1 MLPIDWAM
9 CEVLRYSVL
18 LRAYPHVYPHAIHIF
33 CGHVG
38 EEAISYAHPR
48 VSLAAFNSCDLG
60 RLDYIWCLC
69 TLPLLKYCNA
79 PRCLLAT

>member
-18 LRAYPHVYPHAIHIF
+18 LHAYPHVYPHTIHIF

-38 EEAISYAHPR
+38 EEAMSYAHPGL
-48 VSLAAFNSCDLG
+48 SLAAFNSDDLG
-60 RLDYIWCLC
+60 RLDYIWLFCAV
-69 TLPLLKYCNA
+69 PLLKYCNA
-79 PRCLLAT
+79 PRYLLAT